1 MKHKENMCTNHSV
14 EVIDQIVTSTIQ
26 RKFPELPL
34 ERVLSLSVREMEEKD
49 EEKEKEVLAMLD
61 TQTPWRKYD
70 PRRWEDLRASPELED
85 EKVLKKHKSGIGVL
99 NEKNGDTFKVNGQR
113 LKPYDPGEGGPIETV
128 KLI

>member
-1 MKHKENMCTNHSV
+1 
-14 EVIDQIVTSTIQ
+14 
-26 RKFPELPL
+26 
-34 ERVLSLSVREMEEKD
+34 MEEK
-49 EEKEKEVLAMLD
+49 EEKKEKEVLAMLD
-61 TQTPWRKYD
+61 TQTPWRKYNLH
-70 PRRWEDLRASPELED
+70 RWEDLRASPELED